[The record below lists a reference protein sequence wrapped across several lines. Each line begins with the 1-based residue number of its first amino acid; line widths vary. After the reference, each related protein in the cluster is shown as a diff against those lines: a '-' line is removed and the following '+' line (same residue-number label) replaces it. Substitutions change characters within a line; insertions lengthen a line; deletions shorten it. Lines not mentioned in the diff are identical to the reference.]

1 MTGRQRLHE
10 LVEGLEETQIDL
22 AIRILEVIES
32 PAVPQTS
39 WTIHDAPLDDEPFD
53 PSVLEEG
60 EREPLIPHEEV
71 MRWFRK

>member
-10 LVEGLEETQIDL
+10 LVEELEENQIDL

-32 PAVPQTS
+32 PAVSRTK
-39 WTIHDAPLDDEPFD
+39 WTIHDAPIDDEPFD

-60 EREPLIPHEEV
+60 EREPLIPHDEV
-71 MRWFRK
+71 VREFLK